1 MTMATATAQVLIQAV
16 NVILVLKENI
26 LSHLVTKIVTV
37 PQLILLM
44 EVMHVIIQVTAL
56 VLLDS
61 MGTNAKMS
69 VPAVILQTLP
79 AALMIHVI
87 VWQDIMEEPVKMNAV
102 NVMLIMLKP
111 VLVGQIF
118 LIVLVNLD
126 IATQMDVK
134 LICVLNVTKMVS
146 GHVMIQHVT
155 ANLDTMEL
163 IVARNVSAATKKE

>member
-44 EVMHVIIQVTAL
+44 EVMYVIIQVTAL

-69 VPAVILQTLP
+69 VPAVLLQTLP

-87 VWQDIMEEPVKMNAV
+87 VWQDILEEPV
-102 NVMLIMLKP
+102 
-111 VLVGQIF
+111 
-118 LIVLVNLD
+118 
-126 IATQMDVK
+126 
-134 LICVLNVTKMVS
+134 
-146 GHVMIQHVT
+146 
-155 ANLDTMEL
+155 
-163 IVARNVSAATKKE
+163 

>member
-1 MTMATATAQVLIQAV
+1 MTMVTAIAQVHIQAI
-16 NVILVLKENI
+16 NVILALKENI

-44 EVMHVIIQVTAL
+44 EVMYVIIQVTAL

-69 VPAVILQTLP
+69 VPAVLLQTLP

-87 VWQDIMEEPVKMNAV
+87 VWQDILEEPVKMNAV

-111 VLVGQIF
+111 VLGQLL

-146 GHVMIQHVT
+146 GHVMIQLVF

>member
-1 MTMATATAQVLIQAV
+1 
-16 NVILVLKENI
+16 
-26 LSHLVTKIVTV
+26 
-37 PQLILLM
+37 
-44 EVMHVIIQVTAL
+44 
-56 VLLDS
+56 
-61 MGTNAKMS
+61 
-69 VPAVILQTLP
+69 
-79 AALMIHVI
+79 
-87 VWQDIMEEPVKMNAV
+87 MNAV

-111 VLVGQIF
+111 VLGQLL

-146 GHVMIQHVT
+146 GHVMIQLVF

>member
-69 VPAVILQTLP
+69 VPAVLLQTLP

-87 VWQDIMEEPVKMNAV
+87 VWQDILEKTVKLNAV

-111 VLVGQIF
+111 VLGQLL

>member
-1 MTMATATAQVLIQAV
+1 
-16 NVILVLKENI
+16 
-26 LSHLVTKIVTV
+26 
-37 PQLILLM
+37 
-44 EVMHVIIQVTAL
+44 
-56 VLLDS
+56 
-61 MGTNAKMS
+61 
-69 VPAVILQTLP
+69 
-79 AALMIHVI
+79 
-87 VWQDIMEEPVKMNAV
+87 MNAV

-111 VLVGQIF
+111 VLGQLL

-155 ANLDTMEL
+155 ANLDIMEL

>member
-79 AALMIHVI
+79 AALMMHVI
-87 VWQDIMEEPVKMNAV
+87 VWQDILEEPVKMNAV

-111 VLVGQIF
+111 VLGQLL

-146 GHVMIQHVT
+146 GHVMIQNVT